1 MYFQKHISFFVEK
14 SFVEEMLIFCFI
26 IVDKLTHTTCYI
38 VTYFL
43 CLRQKHLIQK
53 NVCSSVLCFFLNIV
67 RCRIKEM
74 ILFWSLISNMITT
87 HPGPRPPKKK
97 SSQFKTITVSSLL
110 QVWKGWWYAV
120 LWVVTPYRLTLVYW
134 RMWSWWEDA
143 LKHIVRHL
151 NLKII
156 QFIIYEGKHKWKTK
170 LFRINWFYFYE
181 LGWKCFPF
189 SITAIVNW
197 T

>member
-14 SFVEEMLIFCFI
+14 SFVEEMLIFYFI

-53 NVCSSVLCFFLNIV
+53 NVCSSVLCFFLNNV

-87 HPGPRPPKKK
+87 HPGPRPPAQKKNRVNSK
-97 SSQFKTITVSSLL
+97 QL
-110 QVWKGWWYAV
+110 QLAV
-120 LWVVTPYRLTLVYW
+120 CCRCEKVDDTL
-134 RMWSWWEDA
+134 
-143 LKHIVRHL
+143 
-151 NLKII
+151 
-156 QFIIYEGKHKWKTK
+156 
-170 LFRINWFYFYE
+170 YFG
-181 LGWKCFPF
+181 L
-189 SITAIVNW
+189 
-197 T
+197 

>member
-87 HPGPRPPKKK
+87 HPGPPPKKNRVNSK
-97 SSQFKTITVSSLL
+97 QL
-110 QVWKGWWYAV
+110 QLAV
-120 LWVVTPYRLTLVYW
+120 CCRCEKVDDTL
-134 RMWSWWEDA
+134 
-143 LKHIVRHL
+143 
-151 NLKII
+151 
-156 QFIIYEGKHKWKTK
+156 
-170 LFRINWFYFYE
+170 YFG
-181 LGWKCFPF
+181 L
-189 SITAIVNW
+189 
-197 T
+197 